1 MAEYKSEETGI
12 NAPAEKVY
20 ARLSNLEGLGELL
33 DKVPE
38 DKIPADQKELFHQV
52 KITADTI
59 SFPAGPVGELNLRLT
74 RTEAPVL
81 IRLEGV
87 GTPVPM
93 SLTLHITPVTE
104 ISCLAQVVIDL
115 QIPAM
120 LKPMV
125 NGPLKQMTEQF
136 AMMLKNIPYD

>member
-1 MAEYKSEETGI
+1 MAEYKSEETGL
-12 NAPAEKVY
+12 NAPAEKVF
-20 ARLSNLEGLGELL
+20 AKLSNLEGLGELL

-38 DKIPADQKELFHQV
+38 DKIPADQKDLFHKV
-52 KITADTI
+52 KITPDTI
-59 SFPAGPVGELNLRLT
+59 AFPAGPVGELTLRKT

-93 SLTLHITPVTE
+93 SLTMHITPVTE

-136 AMMLKNIPYD
+136 ALMLKNIPFD